1 MSMYLLIVP
10 FSVSYIYKLF
20 EVSNYIINERPTCHI
35 RSDKVLLIIT
45 NRCLLVKTL
54 KMFRIPCVL
63 QDFSVFCLK
72 LVIAWSDDS
81 GYDVRTFLVGA

>member
-10 FSVSYIYKLF
+10 FSVSYIYELF

-35 RSDKVLLIIT
+35 RSDKALLIIT

-54 KMFRIPCVL
+54 KMFCIPCVL
-63 QDFSVFCLK
+63 QDFSLLCLEF
-72 LVIAWSDDS
+72 VIAWSDDS
-81 GYDVRTFLVGA
+81 GYDVRTFPVGA